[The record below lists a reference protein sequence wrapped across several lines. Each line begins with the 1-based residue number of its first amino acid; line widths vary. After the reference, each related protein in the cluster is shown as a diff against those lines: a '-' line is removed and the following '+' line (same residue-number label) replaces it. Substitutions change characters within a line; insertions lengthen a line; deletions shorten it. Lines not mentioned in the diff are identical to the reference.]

1 MTSITLPRLAYE
13 LLKYARI
20 YKRPLSYDEGYTVS
34 AYFLKE
40 FFNYTVWGKEN
51 IPKEKK
57 YVACS
62 NHASFLDMLVLGEA
76 FYPDKLKFLAKP
88 AFFEY
93 ETICRKTMRKM
104 HLSALLGDTAARCG
118 KIVTENITEW
128 GAEKVYPGNVT
139 KTDLKRYIQLAK
151 ENNMAMFPEGH
162 RTKTGEMQPLQP
174 GAMLIA
180 QKSKNPIIPAAIEG
194 TFQFWKDF
202 WHKKRNITVSIGE
215 PMHPADY
222 KKTEDAL
229 NELDR
234 RIKKLFISNNQYS
247 LQQKT

>member
-1 MTSITLPRLAYE
+1 MKSITLPRLAYE
-13 LLKYARI
+13 LLRHVRTYEK
-20 YKRPLSYDEGYTVS
+20 PLNYEEGYEMTS
-34 AYFLKE
+34 KFLRDC
-40 FFNYTVWGKEN
+40 FDYSVNDKEN
-51 IPKEKK
+51 IPHGK
-57 YVACS
+57 YIVCS
-62 NHASFLDMLVLGEA
+62 NHTSFLDMLVLGEA

-93 ETICRKTMRKM
+93 ESICRKAMRKM
-104 HLSALLGDTAARCG
+104 HLTAVFGESAAKCG
-118 KIVTENITEW
+118 KIVTENIIKW
-128 GAEKVYPGNVT
+128 GAEKVDPGNVT

-151 ENNMAMFPEGH
+151 ENNLAMFPEGH

-180 QKSKNPIIPAAIEG
+180 QKSKNPIIPVAIEG

-202 WHKKRNITVSIGE
+202 WYKERKITVSIGK

-229 NELDR
+229 NELER
-234 RIKKLFISNNQYS
+234 RIKKLFIISHPYS
-247 LQQKT
+247 L

>member
-13 LLKYARI
+13 LLRQVRTYEKPLNYA
-20 YKRPLSYDEGYTVS
+20 EGYKVTS
-34 AYFLKE
+34 KFLRDC
-40 FFNYTVWGKEN
+40 FDYSVNGKEN
-51 IPKEKK
+51 IPCGK
-57 YVACS
+57 YVVCS
-62 NHASFLDMLVLGEA
+62 NHTSFLDMLVLGEA

-93 ETICRKTMRKM
+93 ELICRKAMRKM
-104 HLSALLGDTAARCG
+104 HLAAVFGESAAKCG
-118 KIVTENITEW
+118 KIVTEYILEW
-128 GAEKVYPGNVT
+128 GAERIDPKNVT
-139 KTDLKRYIQLAK
+139 KSDLKKYINLAK
-151 ENNMAMFPEGH
+151 ENILMIFPEGH

-180 QKSKNPIIPAAIEG
+180 QKSKNPIIPVAIEG

-202 WHKKRNITVSIGE
+202 WYKERKITVNIGE

-229 NELDR
+229 NELER
-234 RIKKLFISNNQYS
+234 RIKKLSIGNHSTF
-247 LQQKT
+247 